1 MTLFTTF
8 LISMF
13 VTIGLIPIFRG
24 LAAKVN
30 AIDIPEARKMH
41 KRPMPRSGGISMA
54 LGALVPVVIWAPG
67 NEFVKAIIIGSGI
80 VVFFGLIDDI
90 KSLGYKVKFTGQI
103 AAASIVILYGG
114 VKIKSLG
121 TLLPYGFLLPDLL
134 AIPLTLIVIVGVTNA
149 INLSDGLDGLAGGIT
164 LIGFICIGY
173 LSYLNGNLALVIL
186 SMAIIGAVFGFLRFN
201 TYPASIFMGDAG
213 SQLLGFLAIVLSI
226 SLTQKN
232 NNLSPILPLLIM
244 GFPVLDTIDVMIS
257 RMANGKSPF
266 TADKNHFHHKL
277 IRLGLYHTESVLFIY
292 ITHAFM
298 VSSAFIFRFTSEWFL
313 LIYYLVFSGIIF
325 TTVNAADKKRW
336 KIKRYDLVD
345 QVIKG
350 KLRIFKEKSII
361 KVSFKSVEAGFTL
374 LLVFTCF
381 LPVSIPRYLSL
392 LSMIFLV
399 LILVSWKMKKKWT
412 GGVMGFT
419 TYLIIPFIVYMSQ
432 TNMVDWINHGVVK
445 LYTISFALLAFCSIL
460 TLKFTRR
467 RDGFKTSPLDF
478 LILFTALVLPNLP
491 DQRIQSLKMGLIA
504 ALIIVF
510 FFSYEILKGELRT
523 DLKRIGLPIL
533 IVLLVISLRGVIG

>member
-1 MTLFTTF
+1 
-8 LISMF
+8 
-13 VTIGLIPIFRG
+13 
-24 LAAKVN
+24 
-30 AIDIPEARKMH
+30 
-41 KRPMPRSGGISMA
+41 MA
-54 LGALVPVVIWAPG
+54 LGALIPILIWAPA
-67 NEFVKAIIIGSGI
+67 NQFVRAVIIGSGI

-90 KSLGYKVKFTGQI
+90 KSLGVKVKFAGQI
-103 AAASIVILYGG
+103 AAALTVILYGG
-114 VKIKSLG
+114 VKIKSVG
-121 TLLPYGFLLPDLL
+121 MLLPGFLLPDLL

-164 LIGFICIGY
+164 LISFICIGY
-173 LSYLNGNLALVIL
+173 LSYLYGNLALLIL

-232 NNLSPILPLLIM
+232 TNLSSILPLLIM
-244 GFPVLDTIDVMIS
+244 GFPVLDTIDVIIS
-257 RMANGKSPF
+257 RMADGKSPF
-266 TADKNHFHHKL
+266 AADKNHFHHKL

-292 ITHAFM
+292 ITHAFI

-313 LIYYLVFSGIIF
+313 LILYFVFSGIIF
-325 TTVNAADKKRW
+325 TAVNTADKNGW
-336 KIKRYDLVD
+336 KIRRYDLVD
-345 QVIKG
+345 KVIKG
-350 KLRIFKEKSII
+350 RLRALKEKNII

-392 LSMIFLV
+392 LSMIFLA
-399 LILVSWKMKKKWT
+399 LILVAWKMKKKWT
-412 GGVMGFT
+412 ISVMGFT

-432 TNMVDWINHGVVK
+432 TNMVDWINHGILK
-445 LYTISFALLAFCSIL
+445 LYTISFALLAFFSIL
-460 TLKFTRR
+460 TLKYTRR

-533 IVLLVISLRGVIG
+533 IVLLVISLRGLIG